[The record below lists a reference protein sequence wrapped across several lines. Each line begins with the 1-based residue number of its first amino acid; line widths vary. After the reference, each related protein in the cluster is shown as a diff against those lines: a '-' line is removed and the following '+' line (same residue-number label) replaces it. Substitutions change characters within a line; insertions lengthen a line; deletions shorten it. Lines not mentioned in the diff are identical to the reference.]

1 MNKSYVHFSSPKELD
16 HDIKQRLIDRGCS
29 NVHAEELMVAYRELI
44 KSWKYDYMTPNR
56 GTHQSAANIADNI
69 IMYDKL

>member
-1 MNKSYVHFSSPKELD
+1 MISPNIHFSSSEELD
-16 HDIKQRLIDRGCS
+16 HDIRQRMVDRGCS
-29 NVHAEELMVAYRELI
+29 NERAGKLMLEYRELI
-44 KSWKYDYMTPNR
+44 KSWKYDYTTPNR